1 MFHFV
6 YNFLFFSKDSYLL
19 LLWLMSLL
27 LSITDLL
34 YLTVEPKILYPF
46 SLLAFLSY
54 QQFQP
59 ISVNKLLLPLGVVL
73 FFFCLTYFYPQTI
86 GGGDIK
92 LLIIYAYFISF
103 EQLLHLLL
111 LASSMG
117 VVFLLLFNTFST
129 QPLRKL
135 PFVPFLTFSLI
146 ITSLFY

>member
-1 MFHFV
+1 MFHFLV
-6 YNFLFFSKDSYLL
+6 LPRDSYLL

-27 LSITDLL
+27 LSVTDLL

-46 SLLAFLSY
+46 SLFAFLSY
-54 QQFQP
+54 QQTFP
-59 ISVNKLLLPLGVVL
+59 FSVNKLLLPMSLIL

-103 EQLLHLLL
+103 EQLLYLLL
-111 LASSMG
+111 LASATG
-117 VVFLLLFNTFST
+117 IIFLLLINSIYT

-146 ITSLFY
+146 IISLFF